1 MKILWLAAYPSPR
14 ITREHPVPW
23 IVTLAD
29 LLSRYPRVQ
38 LTILSWNPN
47 QEQPVEELDNQGI
60 HFIYLRTPTFRQDL
74 LTLYRQRIAITAS
87 YLRQHAHH
95 YDLLHLH
102 GSELQFP
109 AAAAGL
115 DTPLLLSVQGLVSE
129 CVKWVPG
136 LVSWRKVQWLLGGY
150 YERKYLPLIPNF
162 SCRTHWDAAHMARFN
177 PKAHIY
183 HNWEPIREPFF
194 RAAEL
199 PRTVPDGRPV
209 LLFMG
214 GSQVMK
220 GYQETLA
227 AFDIIRQTT
236 DLKLVIAGGHYPNEV
251 ADAYRRYPLRHLRP
265 GDVEYRGYQTAEQ
278 LAQLCRQA
286 ECLIHPS
293 YIDNSPNSVCEAQVA
308 GLPVVATNVGG
319 VSSLIEDGETG
330 LFAELTPESIAA
342 QVLRLHHSPALRAR
356 LAARAQAVAHVRH
369 NPATVLSRT
378 FEIYQAVRYGLEVSP
393 LAIAPAPSFRPS
405 SNLIRHDAV
414 AQFPAR

>member
-29 LLSRYPRVQ
+29 LLSRHPRVQ
-38 LTILSWNPN
+38 LTILSWNTR
-47 QEQPVEELDNQGI
+47 QERPVEELDHEGI
-60 HFIYLRTPTFRQDL
+60 HFIYLRTPSFRQDI
-74 LTLYRQRIAITAS
+74 LTLYQQRISITAN
-87 YLRQHAHH
+87 YLRQHAHR

-115 DTPLLLSVQGLVSE
+115 DMPLLLSVQGLVSE
-129 CVKWVPG
+129 CVKHVPG
-136 LVSWRKVQWLLGGY
+136 LLSWRKVQWTLAGY
-150 YERKYLPLIPNF
+150 YERKYLPRIPNF

-177 PKAHIY
+177 PKAHIF
-183 HNWEPIREPFF
+183 HNWEPLREPFF
-194 RAAEL
+194 RAAQQ
-199 PRTVPDGRPV
+199 PRATPADGRPV

-227 AFDIIRQTT
+227 AFDILRQTT
-236 DLKLVIAGGHYPNEV
+236 DFKLVIAGGHYPNEV

-265 GDVEYRGYQTAEQ
+265 DDVEYRGYQNAEQ
-278 LAQLCRQA
+278 LARLCREA
-286 ECLIHPS
+286 ECLLHPS

-330 LFAELTPESIAA
+330 LFAELSPESLAA
-342 QVLRLHHSPALRAR
+342 QVLRLHHDPDLRAR
-356 LAARAQAVAHVRH
+356 LAAQAQAVALSRH
-369 NPATVLSRT
+369 DPATVVGRT
-378 FEIYQAVRYGLEVSP
+378 YEIYQAVRYGVEVSP
-393 LAIAPAPSFRPS
+393 LPNIPFIHSASLTNHGTLAPT
-405 SNLIRHDAV
+405 
-414 AQFPAR
+414 PAC